1 MEVTKSKAHHTSG
14 SARQPSKT
22 QAYLA
27 DLGPLVPP
35 RTSCPTLS
43 GRGVRIETLP
53 RSRLDWSYY
62 SADIL
67 DGASSQQV
75 RNLRTRSREKIQGQ
89 QELGY
94 YS

>member
-43 GRGVRIETLP
+43 GRGVRVETLP
-53 RSRLDWSYY
+53 RNRLDWSYY

-75 RNLRTRSREKIQGQ
+75 RNLEQGQAEKIQGQ